1 MNEKILLI
9 VVGAVGL
16 VVISLTLS
24 ILLMKSWRQGRITRQ
39 RRKRRAIEPCL
50 LRYLG
55 SREGGLERFI
65 PMPVEGSLRAAVVEL
80 LLEHTSILKGEAM
93 ERITLALEQLGMV
106 REEIGRLRSGSAW
119 RRAAAAERLGLA
131 RSPLAVEPLA
141 KRLEDPDEEVRLRA
155 GRALGQIR
163 GKLAVRPLI
172 AALSEPSRWS
182 TMRVAEILSNMGS
195 EAEEELIR
203 AYADLAPKAR
213 VAALDILGRLRRPGS
228 ASFIEQRLRDEDPDV
243 RARAAHALGQIGDP
257 TTYRSLL
264 EAMQDPEWPV
274 RAMAAKALGRL
285 RVPDSAPALALRLRD
300 RQWWV
305 RSNSAQALIELGETG
320 TRTLLDVL
328 DSPDIYARH
337 QAVLMLQQTGLVDR
351 YVDQLC
357 RADEEATLAR
367 RVVSRIAEMG
377 RVDRLEELSR
387 VHRFES
393 VRETLAGIL
402 AKAAPASGARA

>member
-1 MNEKILLI
+1 MNEKLLLI

-16 VVISLTLS
+16 VVISLTCS
-24 ILLMKSWRQGRITRQ
+24 ILLMKSWRQGRITRR
-39 RRKRRAIEPCL
+39 RRKRRAIEPGL

-55 SREGGLERFI
+55 SREGALERFI

-93 ERITLALEQLGMV
+93 ERITSALEQLGMV

-163 GKLAVRPLI
+163 GTLAVRPLI

-203 AYADLAPKAR
+203 SYPDLAPKAR

-257 TTYRSLL
+257 TAYRSLL

-320 TRTLLDVL
+320 TRTLLDLL

-402 AKAAPASGARA
+402 RKAAPASGARA

>member
-1 MNEKILLI
+1 
-9 VVGAVGL
+9 
-16 VVISLTLS
+16 
-24 ILLMKSWRQGRITRQ
+24 
-39 RRKRRAIEPCL
+39 
-50 LRYLG
+50 
-55 SREGGLERFI
+55 
-65 PMPVEGSLRAAVVEL
+65 
-80 LLEHTSILKGEAM
+80 
-93 ERITLALEQLGMV
+93 
-106 REEIGRLRSGSAW
+106 
-119 RRAAAAERLGLA
+119 
-131 RSPLAVEPLA
+131 
-141 KRLEDPDEEVRLRA
+141 
-155 GRALGQIR
+155 
-163 GKLAVRPLI
+163 
-172 AALSEPSRWS
+172 
-182 TMRVAEILSNMGS
+182 
-195 EAEEELIR
+195 
-203 AYADLAPKAR
+203 
-213 VAALDILGRLRRPGS
+213 
-228 ASFIEQRLRDEDPDV
+228 
-243 RARAAHALGQIGDP
+243 
-257 TTYRSLL
+257 
-264 EAMQDPEWPV
+264 
-274 RAMAAKALGRL
+274 MAAKALGRL

-402 AKAAPASGARA
+402 AKAAPASGARG